1 MIQLG
6 AARYV
11 PPMTTHQSQIPILG
25 SVAELAATADAWL
38 CDIWGVMH
46 NGEAPFLPAA
56 EACRRFRSA
65 GGTVLLL
72 SNAPRPA
79 HAVEAQ
85 LAKIGVPRDAW
96 DVIVT
101 SGDLT
106 RTIVS
111 QRLATPLLHI
121 GPDKDKP
128 LLDGLDVT
136 LAGPGNAGLVLCSG
150 LHDDDTETPETYRA
164 LLERLAARKLP
175 MVCANPDLTVEKG
188 DRLLYCAGAL
198 AALYETLGGEVTYAG
213 KPHPPVYDLAFDT
226 IARLRG
232 APVPRERTLAI
243 GDGLRT
249 DIAGAH
255 AIGIRSL
262 FIASAVHVKEPLSA
276 SVLARLFDAGP
287 ARPVAAMQALA
298 WR

>member
-1 MIQLG
+1 MISSPQ
-6 AARYV
+6 
-11 PPMTTHQSQIPILG
+11 PIPILA
-25 SVAELAATADAWL
+25 SVAEIAATCDAWL

-56 EACRRFRSA
+56 EACRRFRAA

-85 LAKIGVPRDAW
+85 LARIGVPREAW

-106 RTIVS
+106 RTLVTR
-111 QRLATPLLHI
+111 QLGTPLLHI
-121 GPDKDKP
+121 GPEKDKP
-128 LLDGLDVT
+128 LLAGLDVT
-136 LAGPGNAGLVLCSG
+136 LAGPGEAGLVLCSG
-150 LHDDDTETPETYRA
+150 LVDDDVETPETYRP
-164 LLERLAARKLP
+164 LLERLAARRLP
-175 MVCANPDLTVEKG
+175 MICANPDLTVEKG

-198 AALYETLGGEVTYAG
+198 AALYETQGGPVTYAG
-213 KPHPPVYDLAFDT
+213 KPHPAVYDLAFDT
-226 IARLRG
+226 LARMRG
-232 APVPRERTLAI
+232 APVERARTLAI

-262 FIASAVHVKEPLSA
+262 YIASAVHVKEPLSPG
-276 SVLARLFDAGP
+276 VLARLFEAGP
-287 ARPVAAMQALA
+287 GRPVAAMQALA